1 MSHGRGAQVLDRAL
15 AGSSKAALFGDNSS
29 LFLCVR
35 CMKSLIPWFGFH
47 YRIGALPL
55 VSLDFRQTDLLSVI
69 TWPLPGSSQT
79 GEV

>member
-15 AGSSKAALFGDNSS
+15 PGSFKTALFSDNSS
-29 LFLCVR
+29 LSLCVQ

-47 YRIGALPL
+47 YGIGALPL

-79 GEV
+79 GEM